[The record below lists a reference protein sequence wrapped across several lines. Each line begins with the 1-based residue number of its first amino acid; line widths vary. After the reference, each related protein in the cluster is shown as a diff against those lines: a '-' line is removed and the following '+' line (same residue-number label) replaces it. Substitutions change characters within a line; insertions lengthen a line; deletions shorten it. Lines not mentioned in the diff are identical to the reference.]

1 MTKPTR
7 FEINGER
14 HYATDKADKAYPSVT
29 TILGKTSSDRSKKA
43 LLNWQLKN
51 PNGAMLAAERGSAV
65 HQACEDYIRGKE
77 ITLKEE
83 YLPFWNGMSQHL
95 DKYDEFIWSEMPLR
109 PEWKFCTGEDGISR
123 VWSHEY
129 MYCGCPDLLGI
140 RNDTII
146 IGDFKTSNQ
155 PYCRYYPT
163 KEASK
168 ENRSLFTGWNKFNKC
183 AMQLAAYAQACSE
196 TLGVEVTCAEI
207 IVSTPEINQSFILNK
222 NELSKYL
229 TKWLQKVRRYKEI
242 KEEEKL
248 AKQILSEL
256 ENSGDDLASSQVS
269 SDESN
274 KTDHCP
280 ATVS

>member
-43 LLNWQLKN
+43 LLNWQIKN
-51 PNGAMLAAERGSAV
+51 PNGAKLAAERGSAV

-77 ITLKEE
+77 IKIKEE
-83 YLPFWNGMSQHL
+83 YQPFWNGISQHL

-155 PYCRYYPT
+155 PYCRYYPQKGT
-163 KEASK
+163 D
-168 ENRSLFTGWNKFNKC
+168 RSLFTGWNKFNKC

-229 TKWLQKVRRYKEI
+229 TKWLQKVRRYQEI

-256 ENSGDDLASSQVS
+256 ENSGDDLTS
-269 SDESN
+269 SDVSTNTSN
-274 KTDHCP
+274 KTDHCK
-280 ATVS
+280 ATV